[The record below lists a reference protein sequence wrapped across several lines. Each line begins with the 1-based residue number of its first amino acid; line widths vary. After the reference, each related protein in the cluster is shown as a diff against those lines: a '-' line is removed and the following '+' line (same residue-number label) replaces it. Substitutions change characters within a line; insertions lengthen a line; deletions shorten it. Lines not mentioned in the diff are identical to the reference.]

1 MSEDPE
7 KEIQVTDVS
16 SNKSANPSPS
26 SKPRPNSLQSLKNH
40 LTVEV
45 ATAHAD
51 ILLLTCC
58 IISGLVDS
66 TIYHAYGTFVS
77 MQTVL
82 PSLQTLPPSILLHC
96 DHSCSYRLQGQ
107 YNFPWP
113 WWFHPTRHL
122 QALRLGQILPLH
134 HLLLS
139 RLLRLQLLLSSPHAT
154 PPLNARRLLP
164 HPITLHFSDRRHYSS
179 GSCQRKPG
187 HHP

>member
-26 SKPRPNSLQSLKNH
+26 SKPRPNSLQSLKNY

-82 PSLQTLPPSILLHC
+82 PFPLLQTPPNFASLHPPS
-96 DHSCSYRLQGQ
+96 
-107 YNFPWP
+107 
-113 WWFHPTRHL
+113 
-122 QALRLGQILPLH
+122 LR
-134 HLLLS
+134 S
-139 RLLRLQLLLSSPHAT
+139 QLLIQIARAIRFSLALVVPPHTTPPSPTAGSNPSSPSSASVSAASPSASSLVSSRHSAAQPSSPH
-154 PPLNARRLLP
+154 
-164 HPITLHFSDRRHYSS
+164 SS
-179 GSCQRKPG
+179 SN
-187 HHP
+187 HSSF